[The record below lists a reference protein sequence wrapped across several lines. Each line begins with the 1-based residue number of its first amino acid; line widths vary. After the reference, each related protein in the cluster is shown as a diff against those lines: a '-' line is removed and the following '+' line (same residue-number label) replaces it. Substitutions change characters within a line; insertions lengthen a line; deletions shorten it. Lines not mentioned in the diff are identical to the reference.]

1 LYFPNPPNIVAAQFQ
16 GVCQASH
23 NGATFGCCPTP
34 RRTVVNKSL
43 TLAGSGMCPSIET
56 SGSPKKSKAVAFGV
70 WLKALDQCD
79 ALGGSPSPYIN
90 AYHIYFL
97 PLLVE

>member
-1 LYFPNPPNIVAAQFQ
+1 
-16 GVCQASH
+16 
-23 NGATFGCCPTP
+23 
-34 RRTVVNKSL
+34 
-43 TLAGSGMCPSIET
+43 MCPSIET

>member
-1 LYFPNPPNIVAAQFQ
+1 MLPHTTPDRRQQVPNIGWVLNVPVYRNFRIA
-16 GVCQASH
+16 
-23 NGATFGCCPTP
+23 
-34 RRTVVNKSL
+34 
-43 TLAGSGMCPSIET
+43 E
-56 SGSPKKSKAVAFGV
+56 KSKAVAFGI